1 MIGLV
6 VVGLDVLPEAMLIAL
21 QCMLGKQDKIVAV
34 PLAPS
39 EEADAQRQ
47 AISKAVELV
56 DDGDGVLVFVDSMAS
71 PAGYLML
78 SIMEQADVDVI
89 GGVNLPMLCKVIEL
103 RHEYSI
109 EDLAKLA
116 RDEGRKGIAWRTP

>member
-21 QCMLGKQDKIVAV
+21 QCMLGKQDKVVAV
-34 PLAPS
+34 PLAPN

-47 AISKAVELV
+47 VILKAIELA
-56 DDGDGVLVFVDSMAS
+56 DDGEGVLVFVDSMAS

-78 SIMEQADVDVI
+78 SIMEQANVDVI

-116 RDEGRKGIAWRTP
+116 RDEGRKAITWRSP

>member
-21 QCMLGKQDKIVAV
+21 QCMIGKQDKIVAV

-39 EEADAQRQ
+39 EEADVQRQ
-47 AISKAVELV
+47 AILKAVELAG
-56 DDGDGVLVFVDSMAS
+56 DGDGVLVFVDSMAS

-78 SIMEQADVDVI
+78 SIMEEADVDVI

-103 RHEYSI
+103 RHEYSV
-109 EDLAKLA
+109 EDLAKFA
-116 RDEGRKGIAWRTP
+116 KDEGRKAITWRTP